1 MSGISFNAA
10 AAADVQHQQ
19 QAEESAWDMTRPAC
33 SLLQCT
39 AQRWTVTLLGSS
51 LVLLLDDG
59 DPCWLPANTCCH
71 PDAMHISSSEI
82 VRLSECS
89 TWLRP
94 WYHWRTWA
102 QLGIQCTHACAWI
115 SCLHPCPSPPGMA

>member
-19 QAEESAWDMTRPAC
+19 QAEESAWAMTRPAC

-59 DPCWLPANTCCH
+59 DPC
-71 PDAMHISSSEI
+71 
-82 VRLSECS
+82 
-89 TWLRP
+89 
-94 WYHWRTWA
+94 
-102 QLGIQCTHACAWI
+102 
-115 SCLHPCPSPPGMA
+115 